1 MGVMRTKALLSL
13 CVHASDGGFC
23 SLTHLDGPP
32 QMAPAMSD
40 MGAKK
45 AGRSPAWAFAAHL
58 GALVTHGCS
67 ANARAT
73 CADLGK
79 GAHGVSALPDK
90 RPPAH
95 GYSRSSSQHPPP
107 YLSRSPH
114 RHGSLPT
121 PQHDI
126 YRRTAAAASTTG
138 LTTSPPSVR
147 GRSAYGAPGQKRPS
161 SARLQTPAT
170 PSRPRRPSGP
180 TQPEPR

>member
-40 MGAKK
+40 MVRKRQA
-45 AGRSPAWAFAAHL
+45 
-58 GALVTHGCS
+58 GALRGPSLSTWVPLSHGCS

-79 GAHGVSALPDK
+79 GAHVVAALPDK

-114 RHGSLPT
+114 CHRSLPT

-161 SARLQTPAT
+161 SARRQTPAT